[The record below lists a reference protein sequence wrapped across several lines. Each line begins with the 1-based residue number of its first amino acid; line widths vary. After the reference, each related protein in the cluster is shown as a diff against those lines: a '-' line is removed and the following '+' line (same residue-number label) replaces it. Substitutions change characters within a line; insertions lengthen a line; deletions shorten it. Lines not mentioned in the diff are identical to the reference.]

1 MPRVSRGPQLYLKR
15 RGDGAAVWYIRDGRR
30 RISTGCAERDIA
42 GARGAFGR
50 YVAATLKP
58 DFGDGDPSRVRISDV
73 LRLYSDDV
81 GERNSRPKEVAAR
94 LANLGQAFGPMMVA
108 QITPSSCAAYVRGRG
123 SPSAARRELEDL
135 RAALRH
141 AWRSRKLAAEIPVT
155 LPPKSAPRQRWL
167 TKGEAARLLAAALG
181 WRFVPACDVSTHR
194 EIWAVWG
201 RENREERAL
210 YAHVRRFLIF
220 GLATATR
227 HDALLAIGWR
237 PHGAGGHVDFDAGM
251 VYRRAA
257 GSQETAKR
265 RPPIPMIGSLRAH
278 LERWRRM
285 DGPLR
290 LYVVTYDGTRM
301 DRMQRAWRSAVARAG
316 LGSDVIPHIM
326 RHTFATWRLQEGWS
340 LWDVAKAMG
349 ATMETAES
357 TYGHHAPEYLPTRRA
372 RA

>member
-15 RGDGAAVWYIRDGRR
+15 RSDGAAVWYIRDGRR
-30 RISTGCAERDIA
+30 RISTGCAERDA
-42 GARGAFGR
+42 TGAREAFGR

-58 DFGDGDPSRVRISDV
+58 DFGDGDPARVLVADV

-81 GERNSRPKEVAAR
+81 AARNSRPKEVAAR
-94 LANLGQAFGPMMVA
+94 IANLGQAFGAMMVA
-108 QITPSSCAAYVRGRG
+108 YITPSSCAAYVRGRG

-167 TKGEAARLLAAALG
+167 TKSEAARLLAAALG
-181 WRFVPACDVSTHR
+181 WRFAPACDVRTRR
-194 EIWAVWG
+194 EKWVVWG
-201 RENREERAL
+201 RESAAQRGL
-210 YAHVRRFLIF
+210 YAHLRRFIVL
-220 GLATATR
+220 GLDTGTR
-227 HDALLAIGWR
+227 HDALLGIGWR
-237 PHGAGGHVDFDAGM
+237 PHGAGGHVDLGARM

-257 GSQETAKR
+257 GQRETAKR
-265 RPPIPMIGSLRAH
+265 RPPVPMLRALAAH
-278 LERWRRM
+278 LDRWNRM

-316 LGSDVIPHIM
+316 LGPDVTPHVM
-326 RHTFATWRLQEGWS
+326 RHTFITWRLQEGWS
-340 LWDVAKAMG
+340 LWDAAKAAG